1 CKYACH
7 KKCCL
12 KTTAKCSKKYDPELS
27 SRQFGVE
34 LSRLTSEDRT
44 VPLVVE
50 KLINYIEMHGLYTEG
65 IYRKSGSTNKIKE
78 LRQGLDTDAESV
90 NLDDYNI
97 HVIASVFKQWLR
109 DLPNPLMTF
118 ELYEEFLRAMG
129 LQERKE
135 TIRSVY
141 TVIDQLSRTHLNTLE
156 RLIFHLVRI
165 ALQEDTN
172 RMSAN
177 ALAIVFA
184 PCILRCPDTT
194 DPLQSVQDISK
205 TTTCVE
211 LIVVEQM
218 NKYKARLK
226 DISSLEF
233 AENKAK
239 TRLSLIRRS
248 MKPVLIAVRFMNI
261 TRNSVSGKGRIR
273 RGNYPGP
280 SSPVVVR
287 LPSVSDVS
295 EETLTNEAAM
305 ETDITEQQQAAMQ
318 QEERVLT
325 EQIENLQKEKEELTF
340 EMLVLEP
347 RASDDETLES
357 EASIGTADSSENLNM
372 ESECAISEKSE
383 RSLALSSLKTAGKS
397 EPSSKLRKQLKK
409 QQDSLDVVDSSVSS
423 LCLSNTA
430 SSHGTRKLFQIY
442 SKSPFYRAASGNEAL
457 GMEGPL
463 GQTKFL
469 EDKPQFISRGTF
481 NPEKGKQK
489 LKNVKNSPQKT
500 KETPEGTV
508 MSGRRKTVDPD
519 CTSNQQLALFG
530 NNEFMV

>member
-1 CKYACH
+1 
-7 KKCCL
+7 
-12 KTTAKCSKKYDPELS
+12 
-27 SRQFGVE
+27 
-34 LSRLTSEDRT
+34 
-44 VPLVVE
+44 
-50 KLINYIEMHGLYTEG
+50 
-65 IYRKSGSTNKIKE
+65 
-78 LRQGLDTDAESV
+78 
-90 NLDDYNI
+90 
-97 HVIASVFKQWLR
+97 
-109 DLPNPLMTF
+109 MTF

-135 TIRSVY
+135 TIRGVY
-141 TVIDQLSRTHLNTLE
+141 SVIDQLSRTHLNTLE

-248 MKPVLIAVRFMNI
+248 M
-261 TRNSVSGKGRIR
+261 GKGRLH
-273 RGNYPGP
+273 RGSHPSP
-280 SSPVVVR
+280 SSPVIVR
-287 LPSVSDVS
+287 LPSMSDVP
-295 EETLTNEAAM
+295 EETLTSETAM
-305 ETDITEQQQAAMQ
+305 ETDVTDQQQAAMQ
-318 QEERVLT
+318 QEEKVLT

-347 RASDDETLES
+347 RASDDEALES

-372 ESECAISEKSE
+372 DSEE
-383 RSLALSSLKTAGKS
+383 RSLALSSLKAAGKS
-397 EPSSKLRKQLKK
+397 EPSSKFRKQLRKQP
-409 QQDSLDVVDSSVSS
+409 DSVDSVSSSVSS
-423 LCLSNTA
+423 CLSNTT
-430 SSHGTRKLFQIY
+430 SSHGTRKRFQIY
-442 SKSPFYRAASGNEAL
+442 SKSPFYRAASACEAQ

-463 GQTKFL
+463 GQAKSL
-469 EDKPQFISRGTF
+469 EDRPQFISRGTF

-508 MSGRRKTVDPD
+508 SSGRKKTVDSD
-519 CTSNQQLALFG
+519 CSSTQQPPLFG

>member
-1 CKYACH
+1 
-7 KKCCL
+7 
-12 KTTAKCSKKYDPELS
+12 
-27 SRQFGVE
+27 
-34 LSRLTSEDRT
+34 
-44 VPLVVE
+44 
-50 KLINYIEMHGLYTEG
+50 MHGLYTEG

-135 TIRSVY
+135 TIRGVY
-141 TVIDQLSRTHLNTLE
+141 SVIDQLSRTHLNTLE

-165 ALQEDTN
+165 ALQENTN

-184 PCILRCPDTT
+184 PCILRCPDTI

-248 MKPVLIAVRFMNI
+248 M
-261 TRNSVSGKGRIR
+261 GKGRLH
-273 RGNYPGP
+273 RGNYPSP
-280 SSPVVVR
+280 SSPVAVG
-287 LPSVSDVS
+287 LPSVSDVP
-295 EETLTNEAAM
+295 EEALTGGAAM
-305 ETDITEQQQAAMQ
+305 ETDMTEQQRAAMQ
-318 QEERVLT
+318 QEERVLA
-325 EQIENLQKEKEELTF
+325 EQIESLQKEKEELTF

-357 EASIGTADSSENLNM
+357 EASIGTADSSENLNI
-372 ESECAISEKSE
+372 ESEE
-383 RSLALSSLKTAGKS
+383 RSLTLSTLKTAGKS
-397 EPSSKLRKQLKK
+397 EPSGKLRKQLKK
-409 QQDSLDVVDSSVSS
+409 QHDSLDSVDSSVSS
-423 LCLSNTA
+423 FCSSNTA
-430 SSHGTRKLFQIY
+430 SSHGTRKRFQIY
-442 SKSPFYRAASGNEAL
+442 SKSPFYRAASAGEAV
-457 GMEGPL
+457 GVEGPL
-463 GQTKFL
+463 GQTKTL

-489 LKNVKNSPQKT
+489 LKNVKSSPQKT
-500 KETPEGTV
+500 KETPEGTAV
-508 MSGRRKTVDPD
+508 SGRRKTVDLD
-519 CTSNQQLALFG
+519 CSSTQQPALFG
-530 NNEFMV
+530 SNEFMV

>member
-1 CKYACH
+1 MSQGEITKLAVRQKSSDLDIRPQRAKMRFWAKGKQGEKKTTRVKPAPQSEVSSFFPGSDGTSANPFSDELTQYHPTPPLSPELPGSCRKEFKENKEPSPKAKRKRGVKISNVALDSMHWQNDSVQIITSASDLKSMDEFLLKKMNDLDNEDSKKDTLVDVVFKKALKEFRQNIFSSYSSALAILEKTMRLEQRDWNESPVRVWVNTFKVFLDEYMNEFKTLDSTASKVPKTERKKRRKKETDLVEEHNGHIFKATQYSIPTYCEYCSSLIWIMDRASVCKLCKYACH

-34 LSRLTSEDRT
+34 LSRLTSEDRA

-135 TIRSVY
+135 TIRGVY
-141 TVIDQLSRTHLNTLE
+141 S
-156 RLIFHLVRI
+156 
-165 ALQEDTN
+165 EDTN

-248 MKPVLIAVRFMNI
+248 MVRCKTWNHVL
-261 TRNSVSGKGRIR
+261 GR
-273 RGNYPGP
+273 GF
-280 SSPVVVR
+280 
-287 LPSVSDVS
+287 LC
-295 EETLTNEAAM
+295 
-305 ETDITEQQQAAMQ
+305 
-318 QEERVLT
+318 
-325 EQIENLQKEKEELTF
+325 F
-340 EMLVLEP
+340 
-347 RASDDETLES
+347 
-357 EASIGTADSSENLNM
+357 
-372 ESECAISEKSE
+372 
-383 RSLALSSLKTAGKS
+383 LSKYL
-397 EPSSKLRKQLKK
+397 
-409 QQDSLDVVDSSVSS
+409 
-423 LCLSNTA
+423 
-430 SSHGTRKLFQIY
+430 
-442 SKSPFYRAASGNEAL
+442 
-457 GMEGPL
+457 
-463 GQTKFL
+463 
-469 EDKPQFISRGTF
+469 
-481 NPEKGKQK
+481 
-489 LKNVKNSPQKT
+489 
-500 KETPEGTV
+500 
-508 MSGRRKTVDPD
+508 
-519 CTSNQQLALFG
+519 
-530 NNEFMV
+530 

>member
-1 CKYACH
+1 M
-7 KKCCL
+7 
-12 KTTAKCSKKYDPELS
+12 S

-34 LSRLTSEDRT
+34 LSRLTSEERT

-50 KLINYIEMHGLYTEG
+50 KLISYIEMHGLYTEG

-135 TIRSVY
+135 TIRGVY
-141 TVIDQLSRTHLNTLE
+141 SVIDQLSRTHLNTLE

-165 ALQEDTN
+165 ALQEETN

-184 PCILRCPDTT
+184 PCILRCPDTI

-248 MKPVLIAVRFMNI
+248 MKPVLIAVRFMSI
-261 TRNSVSGKGRIR
+261 TRNSVSS
-273 RGNYPGP
+273 P
-280 SSPVVVR
+280 SLYYLKYLLLLLASSIISNAYLSIHICDFDGDFPNIEVYSSY
-287 LPSVSDVS
+287 L
-295 EETLTNEAAM
+295 LT
-305 ETDITEQQQAAMQ
+305 IFQKEQQI
-318 QEERVLT
+318 V
-325 EQIENLQKEKEELTF
+325 
-340 EMLVLEP
+340 
-347 RASDDETLES
+347 
-357 EASIGTADSSENLNM
+357 
-372 ESECAISEKSE
+372 
-383 RSLALSSLKTAGKS
+383 
-397 EPSSKLRKQLKK
+397 
-409 QQDSLDVVDSSVSS
+409 
-423 LCLSNTA
+423 
-430 SSHGTRKLFQIY
+430 
-442 SKSPFYRAASGNEAL
+442 
-457 GMEGPL
+457 
-463 GQTKFL
+463 
-469 EDKPQFISRGTF
+469 
-481 NPEKGKQK
+481 
-489 LKNVKNSPQKT
+489 
-500 KETPEGTV
+500 
-508 MSGRRKTVDPD
+508 
-519 CTSNQQLALFG
+519 
-530 NNEFMV
+530 